1 MILKMMTKTKNSKN
15 YRINN
20 KSAQQE
26 GKGNIFKK
34 DKSTMN
40 QSHQI
45 KNHYMSKDNFK
56 ITITINKIITNE
68 LVYFLFNTLLV
79 YFN

>member
-20 KSAQQE
+20 RKAQLE
-26 GKGNIFKK
+26 GRDNTFKK

-40 QSHQI
+40 QSHQT
-45 KNHYMSKDNFK
+45 KNHHMSKDNFK
-56 ITITINKIITNE
+56 TMITINKIITNE
-68 LVYFLFNTLLV
+68 LVYFLFNTFLV

>member
-20 KSAQQE
+20 RKAQLE
-26 GKGNIFKK
+26 GRDNTFKK

-68 LVYFLFNTLLV
+68 LVYFLFNTFLV